1 MIRVWQAG
9 GTAVVLAAAATT
21 PAFAQTMDA
30 TTASFNTGYGRTVG
44 QENRAVQFSS
54 LDANA
59 NLTVV
64 NGIIGGSKQSDSGSE
79 ISSLRGFGSASAIGN
94 QLNVI
99 VQGDHNTVVVSSNQ
113 TNSGAITAT
122 TKVDNTSVPATTT
135 KGSQP

>member
-1 MIRVWQAG
+1 MVRVWQAG
-9 GTAVVLAAAATT
+9 GATFALVAAAT
-21 PAFAQTMDA
+21 PALAQTMDT
-30 TTASFNTGYGRTVG
+30 TTASFSTGYGRTAG

-54 LDANA
+54 LDSNS

-79 ISSLRGFGSASAIGN
+79 ITTLRGFGSASAIGN

-113 TNSGAITAT
+113 VNNGTITAN
-122 TKVDNTSVPATTT
+122 TKVDNTSFPATVT
-135 KGSQP
+135 KETQP

>member
-1 MIRVWQAG
+1 MVRVWQAG
-9 GTAVVLAAAATT
+9 GATFALVAAAT
-21 PAFAQTMDA
+21 PAFAQTMDT
-30 TTASFNTGYGRTVG
+30 TTASFNTGYGRAVG

-54 LDANA
+54 LDANS

-79 ISSLRGFGSASAIGN
+79 IASLRGFGSASAIGN

-113 TNSGAITAT
+113 TNTGAITAT
-122 TKVDNTSVPATTT
+122 TRVDNTSIPAVVT
-135 KGSQP
+135 KETQP